1 MASMPTLF
9 IGHGS
14 PMNTLEDNADT
25 ATWREVAAALPRP
38 RAILAISA
46 HWLTRTLA
54 VTAMAWPETI
64 HDFGGFPRE
73 LFEFQYPAPG
83 DPAMADEVASRLAPE
98 PVAMDQ
104 DWGLDHGTW
113 SVLAHLFPKADIPVL
128 QLSLDGRRP
137 PAWHG
142 DLAKRLRPL
151 REEGVLILGSGNVV
165 HNLRRMDW
173 NRPATVFDWADRF
186 NTTVRQALLDGD
198 AERLVELV
206 SAGSM
211 SEDARL
217 AVPTLEHYLPLLYI
231 AALRDAGETIGL
243 FNDRIAY
250 GSIGMLS
257 CRIG

>member
-1 MASMPTLF
+1 MPALF

-14 PMNTLEDNADT
+14 PMNTLENNADT
-25 ATWREVAAALPRP
+25 ASWREIAFALPRP
-38 RAILAISA
+38 KAILAISA
-46 HWLTRTLA
+46 HWVTRELA
-54 VTAMAWPETI
+54 VTAMAQPATL

-83 DPAMADEVASRLAPE
+83 DPALATRVAALLAPE

-104 DWGLDHGTW
+104 DWGLDHGSW
-113 SVLAHLFPKADIPVL
+113 SVLAHMFPKADIPVL

-137 PAWHG
+137 LAWHY
-142 DLAKRLRPL
+142 DLARRLRPL

-165 HNLRRMDW
+165 HNLRGMAW
-173 NRPATVFDWADRF
+173 NWPETAFDWADRF
-186 NTTVRQALLDGD
+186 NASVRQALLDGD
-198 AERLVELV
+198 TSHLIELV
-206 SAGSM
+206 TPGAM

-231 AALRDAGETIGL
+231 SAQRVEGEAIHL

-257 CRIG
+257 CRVS